1 MVVVA
6 VGCVSIQFI
15 KLSIPIRFRNNI
27 YTMHVCGMRIGNAQ
41 SSTGLPGK
49 TNIGFRSDQ
58 GRPANGKPA
67 HSVPLP
73 GPTRLPKFSVNTH
86 RHVEFGRTCN
96 LLVHGKQL
104 CVQSSRLRRHRNNG
118 NNDSIHPSTV
128 HSYLSNRGHSFTTTC
143 SSGLRLVLGV
153 FFCKGFQ
160 TKGRRLVYCND
171 GLFEKQRIQC

>member
-104 CVQSSRLRRHRNNG
+104 CVQSSRL
-118 NNDSIHPSTV
+118 DVTVTMTPFTPPPST
-128 HSYLSNRGHSFTTTC
+128 RICRTGDT
-143 SSGLRLVLGV
+143 RLQQHARQG
-153 FFCKGFQ
+153 CG
-160 TKGRRLVYCND
+160 
-171 GLFEKQRIQC
+171 